1 MNDEGALVGGGAV
14 DEGGGIRAVED
25 DEGGGDTEVDA
36 VEPLVVVI
44 AAAAVVDG
52 VVKGFE
58 VEMVVTTPVV
68 DDLEEMAVAAV
79 TVVERV
85 VVDRLHLYSGQK
97 KKFRESASSILR
109 LRFSFHSSWPLVV
122 ESRITHRTVIDSR
135 AFMFAIV
142 I

>member
-25 DEGGGDTEVDA
+25 DDDEGDKEVDA
-36 VEPLVVVI
+36 VEPLVVI
-44 AAAAVVDG
+44 AIAAVVDG
-52 VVKGFE
+52 VVNGFE
-58 VEMVVTTPVV
+58 VEMVMTTPVV

-135 AFMFAIV
+135 VVMFAIV

>member
-25 DEGGGDTEVDA
+25 DDDEGDKEVDA
-36 VEPLVVVI
+36 VEPLVVI
-44 AAAAVVDG
+44 AIAAVVDG
-52 VVKGFE
+52 VVNGFE
-58 VEMVVTTPVV
+58 VEMVMTTPVV

-122 ESRITHRTVIDSR
+122 ESRITHSTVIDSR
-135 AFMFAIV
+135 AVMFAIV